1 MRKPLRNQTIEVVAS
16 LPMVVND
23 DDIWPADIVCLLKR
37 AIDGE
42 RRWLVVVVVA
52 VVVTNVDEKFDDDDA
67 FAMWKFLEQHPENE
81 LWFEVN
87 ARRMM
92 IMMTIVN
99 E

>member
-1 MRKPLRNQTIEVVAS
+1 MRKRLRNQTIEVVAS

-23 DDIWPADIVCLLKR
+23 DDIWPDDIVCLLTR

-42 RRWLVVVVVA
+42 RRWLVVAV

-67 FAMWKFLEQHPENE
+67 FAMWKFLEQHPANE

>member
-23 DDIWPADIVCLLKR
+23 DDVWPDDTVCLLKR

-42 RRWLVVVVVA
+42 RRWLVVVVV

-67 FAMWKFLEQHPENE
+67 FAMWKFLEQHPANE

-99 E
+99 K

>member
-23 DDIWPADIVCLLKR
+23 DDIWPDDTVCLRKR

-42 RRWLVVVVVA
+42 RRWLVIVLVL
-52 VVVTNVDEKFDDDDA
+52 VTNVDEKFDDDDA
-67 FAMWKFLEQHPENE
+67 FAMWKFLEQQPANE

-87 ARRMM
+87 ARRMV

>member
-23 DDIWPADIVCLLKR
+23 DDIWPDDIVCLLTL

-42 RRWLVVVVVA
+42 RRWLVVAV

-67 FAMWKFLEQHPENE
+67 FAMWKFLEQHPANE